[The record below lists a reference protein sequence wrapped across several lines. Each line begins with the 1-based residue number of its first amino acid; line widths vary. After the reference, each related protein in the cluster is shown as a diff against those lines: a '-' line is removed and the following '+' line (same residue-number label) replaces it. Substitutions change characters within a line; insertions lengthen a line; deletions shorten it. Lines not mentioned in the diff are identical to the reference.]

1 MAGRFDT
8 ATIKEQVYQILRQ
21 ELVRQRYKPGE
32 WLQENEIAERLNV
45 SRSPV
50 REALRMLTGDGL
62 LVEIPKK
69 GVYVRKLT
77 EDKICLLYTSTSP
90 RDA

>member
-8 ATIKEQVYQILRQ
+8 ATIKEQVYQILRR
-21 ELVRQRYKPGE
+21 ELVRQRYEPGE

-50 REALRMLTGDGL
+50 REALRMLTGEAFGGD
-62 LVEIPKK
+62 PQK
-69 GVYVRKLT
+69 GRL
-77 EDKICLLYTSTSP
+77 C
-90 RDA
+90 